1 MFPKTFLE
9 KGRGDGRGKNKDLN
23 IEIDLKS
30 GRWKKINPEFG
41 LIGERGR
48 GGRKNMKNI
57 EIA

>member
-1 MFPKTFLE
+1 MC
-9 KGRGDGRGKNKDLN
+9 RGKNKDLN

-48 GGRKNMKNI
+48 GGRKYMKPI